1 MRYYETLY
9 IVNPNFEE
17 NRLQDIIGDITKE
30 IGRFNFSVIN
40 HRVWGKKRL
49 AFSVS
54 KHKYGTYI
62 MLQFETNE
70 AKHLSE
76 FETYLKLNNNILR
89 SQTVKLDV
97 KPEKYLEEIRKDEE
111 EISDSPVEIK
121 DELPAE
127 ESADTQDQENDGN
140 ESDSVSE
147 ESIESSSEETAE
159 DGVDPEL
166 EDLEKTSEVEE
177 EEA

>member
-54 KHKYGTYI
+54 KH
-62 MLQFETNE
+62 
-70 AKHLSE
+70 
-76 FETYLKLNNNILR
+76 NILKKFGR
-89 SQTVKLDV
+89 MKKKFL
-97 KPEKYLEEIRKDEE
+97 IR
-111 EISDSPVEIK
+111 
-121 DELPAE
+121 L
-127 ESADTQDQENDGN
+127 
-140 ESDSVSE
+140 
-147 ESIESSSEETAE
+147 
-159 DGVDPEL
+159 
-166 EDLEKTSEVEE
+166 
-177 EEA
+177 

>member
-62 MLQFETNE
+62 MLQFETN
-70 AKHLSE
+70 
-76 FETYLKLNNNILR
+76 
-89 SQTVKLDV
+89 Q
-97 KPEKYLEEIRKDEE
+97 
-111 EISDSPVEIK
+111 
-121 DELPAE
+121 
-127 ESADTQDQENDGN
+127 
-140 ESDSVSE
+140 
-147 ESIESSSEETAE
+147 
-159 DGVDPEL
+159 
-166 EDLEKTSEVEE
+166 
-177 EEA
+177 